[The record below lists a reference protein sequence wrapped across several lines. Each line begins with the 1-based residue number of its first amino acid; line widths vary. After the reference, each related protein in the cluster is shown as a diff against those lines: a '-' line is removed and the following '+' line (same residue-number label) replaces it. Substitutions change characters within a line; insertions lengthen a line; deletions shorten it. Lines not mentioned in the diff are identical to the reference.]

1 MAKFLIQDIVP
12 PEKRKHPRVG
22 VKKAEPAHHAT
33 HPHATHIA
41 HPSHPAHPTHTKS
54 VHHTTK
60 PDEAEHP
67 VDAEHVIMHE
77 PEQVEEPAVVNRYE
91 QEIPTE
97 TAGRPQSM
105 ILEHLY
111 QDANRTKELSTESA
125 TGTWPYNNQEAH
137 EASAERKSPPNFPMD
152 GNGAEWSKRWLP
164 WIIVP
169 TLIAIALFFLLNY
182 FAGATVLIIPKHD
195 MIPIPETQV
204 FSASKSPTDGTLPFA
219 IMKVTLDDSTE
230 VAATGTKMVTAKAQ
244 GKIVVYNEQTIDQRL
259 IKNTRFESSAGKIYR
274 INDSIIVPK
283 AVTTKTGKL
292 TPGTVSVTVYADEAG
307 PSYNANPSDFTIPG
321 FKNMPQFKKVYG
333 RSSGAITG
341 GASGTTKSVSD
352 TALRDA
358 GDNLRVSL
366 ETKLRNKARGDVA
379 STQISFDKGIVVE
392 LGDPKLSTDPSSSP
406 DKAVLVESG
415 TLYMIVFDRD
425 ALTKAVAKGLVPTYA
440 GENIEMKNLDA
451 LTITLPASSGTALW
465 SADKIDFSL
474 HGTPQLEWIVDEEKV
489 KNDLVGVA
497 KSNFNSVMGGYTT
510 IERAKASL
518 RPFWKTTFPLD
529 PNVITLKIVS
539 SIPD

>member
-22 VKKAEPAHHAT
+22 VKKAEPAHAARPHAAHAAHTSHAT
-33 HPHATHIA
+33 HPAHAR
-41 HPSHPAHPTHTKS
+41 P
-54 VHHTTK
+54 VHHTAK
-60 PDEAEHP
+60 PHEAEHP
-67 VDAEHVIMHE
+67 IEAERVVMHE
-77 PEQVEEPAVVNRYE
+77 PEQIEEPAIDRYE

-97 TAGRPQSM
+97 TPERPQSM

-111 QDANRTKELSTESA
+111 QDTHRAKELSTESA
-125 TGTWPYNNQEAH
+125 TGSWPYNNQEAH
-137 EASAERKSPPNFPMD
+137 ENKAERKSPPNFPMD

-164 WIIVP
+164 WIVVP

-219 IMKVTLDDSTE
+219 VMKVTLDDSTE

-283 AVTTKTGKL
+283 AVTTKAGKI
-292 TPGTVSVTVYADEAG
+292 TPGTVSVAVYADEAG
-307 PSYNANPSDFTIPG
+307 PSYNASPSDFTVPG

-333 RSSGAITG
+333 RSSGAILG

-352 TALRDA
+352 TDLRDA

-379 STQISFDKGIVVE
+379 SSQISFDKGIVVE
-392 LGDPKLSTDPSSSP
+392 LSDPKLSTDPSSSP

-425 ALTKAVAKGLVPTYA
+425 ALTKAIAKGLVPTYA
-440 GENIEMKNLDA
+440 GENIEMKNLDSLA
-451 LTITLPASSGTALW
+451 ITLPASSGTALW
-465 SADKIDFSL
+465 AADKIDFSL
-474 HGTPQLEWIVDEEKV
+474 RGTPQLEWIVDEEKV
-489 KNDLVGVA
+489 KKDLEGVA
-497 KSNFNSVMGGYTT
+497 KANFNSVMGGYTT

>member
-283 AVTTKTGKL
+283 AVTTKAGKL